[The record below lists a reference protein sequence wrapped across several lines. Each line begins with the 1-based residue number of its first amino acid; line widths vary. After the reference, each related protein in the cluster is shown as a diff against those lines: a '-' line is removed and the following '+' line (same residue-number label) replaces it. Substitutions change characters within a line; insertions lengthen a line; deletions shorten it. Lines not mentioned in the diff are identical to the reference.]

1 MRKRLEDSRL
11 GGRHSR
17 RGSWA
22 KSFRDS
28 YADEARAAGMP
39 IDQFLD
45 LVADRLE
52 KRGQRPKGFRRMSRG
67 QHWQERSFYLSP
79 WVEEW

>member
-1 MRKRLEDSRL
+1 MSKRLEDSRH
-11 GGRHSR
+11 GGKHSR

-28 YADEARAAGMP
+28 YADEAKAVGMP

-52 KRGQRPKGFRRMSRG
+52 KHGQRPKSFRRMPRA
-67 QHWQERSFYLSP
+67 HRWRERSFYLSP
-79 WVEEW
+79 WPEE